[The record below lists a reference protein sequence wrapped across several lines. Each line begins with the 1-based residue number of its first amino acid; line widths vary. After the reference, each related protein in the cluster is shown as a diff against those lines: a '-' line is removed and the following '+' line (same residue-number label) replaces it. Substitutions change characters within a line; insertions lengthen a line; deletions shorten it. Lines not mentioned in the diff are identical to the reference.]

1 MVSSG
6 KPYPEYRSYNDA
18 VTLTMYSSIDDMN
31 FVKFIANEQNSRQKN
46 FSLQEL
52 MILRYLTD
60 NGKTTF
66 SELETISQ
74 SDEDDTRKGCS
85 SLVNDGLI
93 ELSGREYMLTAR
105 VYEKVKKDVDYTRDK
120 LIQYVRAKEMII
132 EYTTKSGS
140 ITNEKVRELC
150 GFTRQQAR
158 STLDRMRKEKILVL
172 NKKGK
177 YSSYSLIDGN
187 K

>member
-1 MVSSG
+1 
-6 KPYPEYRSYNDA
+6 
-18 VTLTMYSSIDDMN
+18 
-31 FVKFIANEQNSRQKN
+31 
-46 FSLQEL
+46 
-52 MILRYLTD
+52 
-60 NGKTTF
+60 
-66 SELETISQ
+66 
-74 SDEDDTRKGCS
+74 
-85 SLVNDGLI
+85 
-93 ELSGREYMLTAR
+93 MLTAR

>member
-1 MVSSG
+1 MGS
-6 KPYPEYRSYNDA
+6 
-18 VTLTMYSSIDDMN
+18 
-31 FVKFIANEQNSRQKN
+31 
-46 FSLQEL
+46 FS
-52 MILRYLTD
+52 D
-60 NGKTTF
+60 
-66 SELETISQ
+66 
-74 SDEDDTRKGCS
+74 
-85 SLVNDGLI
+85 
-93 ELSGREYMLTAR
+93 
-105 VYEKVKKDVDYTRDK
+105 
-120 LIQYVRAKEMII
+120 II

-150 GFTRQQAR
+150 CMTRRPAR